1 MQELEETPS
10 TLRMEEE
17 KNFSG
22 MGVIDDVTKHS
33 LDFSNGMSM
42 LAGVD
47 TDFWVRLNFAVHA
60 ANARW
65 SRR

>member
-1 MQELEETPS
+1 
-10 TLRMEEE
+10 MEEE

-33 LDFSNGMSM
+33 FDFSNGMSM

-47 TDFWVRLNFAVHA
+47 TDFWVGLNFAVHA